1 MLNHW
6 SFSFNVNVSLFSYFI
21 SGKTLMLRT
30 FGTCRKCTLNRISVS
45 RNMFPEVTKF
55 RTLVRAL
62 GRKNILLEQLP
73 AFFGINQCAQGKHV
87 HTSASTTLYQR
98 PKRDLEIDLPQL
110 KVPDIPKHELLTFR
124 GMETDF
130 PCLTRK

>member
-1 MLNHW
+1 
-6 SFSFNVNVSLFSYFI
+6 
-21 SGKTLMLRT
+21 MLRT
-30 FGTCRKCTLNRISVS
+30 FGTCRKCTLNRISDP
-45 RNMFPEVTKF
+45 RNMFPGPEGTKV

-110 KVPDIPKHELLTFR
+110 NVPDIPKHELLTFR